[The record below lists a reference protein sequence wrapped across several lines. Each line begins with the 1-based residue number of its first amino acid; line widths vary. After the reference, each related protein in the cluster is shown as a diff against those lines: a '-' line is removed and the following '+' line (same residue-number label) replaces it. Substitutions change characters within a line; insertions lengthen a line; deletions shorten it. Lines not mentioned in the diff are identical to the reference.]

1 MASLFTSNKQVRKNY
16 AKIQRSVEIPDLIE
30 LQKKSYHD
38 FLQMDVEP
46 SKRKPIGLQ
55 ASFHSVFPIED
66 FNKTA
71 TLEFDSYVLE
81 APKYDVRECRQRGM
95 TFAAPLKIT
104 VRLIVFDV
112 DEGSGNRNIRDIKEQ
127 EVYMGEPSA

>member
-1 MASLFTSNKQVRKNY
+1 MASLFSEIKQVRKNY
-16 AKIQRSVEIPDLIE
+16 AKIQKSVEIPDLIE

-38 FLQMDVEP
+38 FLQMDIEP
-46 SKRKPIGLQ
+46 SKRRTSGLQ

-71 TLEFDSYVLE
+71 NLEFDSYVLE

-95 TFAAPLKIT
+95 TYAAPLKIT
-104 VRLIVFDV
+104 VRLIVFEV
-112 DEGSGNRNIRDIKEQ
+112 DEATGNRNIRDIKEQ
-127 EVYMGEPSA
+127 EVYM